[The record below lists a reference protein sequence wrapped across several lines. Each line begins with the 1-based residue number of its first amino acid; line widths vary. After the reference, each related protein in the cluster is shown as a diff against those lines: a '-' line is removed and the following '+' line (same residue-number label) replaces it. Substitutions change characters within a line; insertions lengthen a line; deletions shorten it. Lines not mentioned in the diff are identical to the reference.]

1 MRGQRVLRGPW
12 LLTGGL
18 IFFALAL
25 ATLLAPERVSV
36 PDFDQRF
43 LGPFEAPPFGTDDRG
58 IPLYEYALQGAAI
71 VTMPALLAGAVVMLM
86 AVFAG
91 LIRCSGITWF
101 DTVLQVFTEL
111 LGSLPRLVV
120 ILVVAILLPPDW
132 KSLYPIAVAWA
143 FLASPGA
150 MDEAAATA
158 GRLGGTRFVEALRA
172 HGFSATRIYLYHVV
186 WLNLRAVIVRQGAE
200 VAMQAVFL
208 EIALSYLAVSR
219 NEPSFTHSESTYSW
233 ATLLYQGYSALL
245 GQDLMHSMV
254 FGLALVALVAIM
266 AQALRVAARAR

>member
-1 MRGQRVLRGPW
+1 VS
-12 LLTGGL
+12 GL
-18 IFFALAL
+18 VFLAL
-25 ATLLAPERVSV
+25 GLATVFAPDQVSI
-36 PDFDQRF
+36 PDFDRRF
-43 LGPFEAPPFGTDDRG
+43 MGPFAAPPMGTDDRG
-58 IPLYEYALQGAAI
+58 IPLFEYALQGTAI
-71 VTMPALLAGAVVMLM
+71 VALPAMLAGCVVMLM

-91 LIRCSGITWF
+91 LIRCSGVTWF

-120 ILVVAILLPPDW
+120 ILVVAIILPPDW
-132 KSLYPIAVAWA
+132 KSLYPIAFTWA
-143 FLASPGA
+143 LLASPGA
-150 MDEAAATA
+150 MDEAATTA

-186 WLNLRAVIVRQGAE
+186 WLNLRAVIVRQGSE

-245 GQDLMHSMV
+245 GQDLMHSMF
-254 FGLALVALVAIM
+254 FGLALVALVAFM
-266 AQALRVAARAR
+266 AQAVRIAARAR